1 MGYVKR
7 LLDYI
12 YSDVNTILNL
22 TEVTSVTA
30 EYLELTNIIV
40 F

>member
-1 MGYVKR
+1 MGYMKR

-12 YSDVNTILNL
+12 CSDVNTILNL
-22 TEVTSVTA
+22 TEVTSVIA
-30 EYLELTNIIV
+30 EYLELTNVIA